1 MIIRMNEILLDLQSV
16 ETIEWKCLEDET
28 YSIRFHMKNSGKM
41 FTRIV
46 HATQFE
52 QLKEQF
58 KGSEEE

>member
-16 ETIEWKCLEDET
+16 ETIEWKRLEDET
-28 YSIRFHMKNSGKM
+28 FSVRFHMKNSGKM